1 MLRTLL
7 GEMPR
12 ENSGLM
18 EEAIETMYHSIHI
31 LRKELER
38 NQDPSHDYRKLE
50 IWLLGLVNSLDEL
63 EQSCY
68 AAAFFRSQVKAGY
81 MEDMSVQEQVEYTR
95 YVYFYKNGFIRVFSI
110 LDKLGT
116 VLNDMYD
123 LNTSKVKSHY
133 SYFTVLR
140 QFRANKVHPQLEKEL
155 TDIKETYKNEMTA
168 LRKRRNTEIHYMNSE
183 MQDDLWQRH
192 QGLQKKLELEDLD
205 LHMRQLEKGLEMVCR
220 SLISCFKYTNKQW
233 AEKGMHP

>member
-12 ENSGLM
+12 QNSGLL
-18 EEAIETMYHSIHI
+18 EEAIETMYKSIHI
-31 LRKELER
+31 VRREVKR
-38 NQDPSHDYRKLE
+38 NQDPSHNYRKLE

-68 AAAFFRSQVKAGY
+68 AAAFFREKVKAGF
-81 MEDMSVQEQVEYTR
+81 MEDMTDQEQLEYTR
-95 YVYFYKNGFIRVFSI
+95 YVYFYKNGFIRVFST

-123 LNTSKVKSHY
+123 LNTSKVKTHY

-140 QFRANKVHPQLEKEL
+140 QFRANKVHPHLAQSL
-155 TDIKETYKNEMTA
+155 TDIKETYKDEMTA

-192 QGLQKKLELEDLD
+192 RGLHTKLELEDLD
-205 LHMRQLEKGLEMVCR
+205 LHMMQLEKGLEMVCR
-220 SLISCFKYTNKQW
+220 SLTTSFKYTNREW
-233 AEKGMHP
+233 AKKGMRG